1 MKLQVTESQLKLIEQ
16 QQLNELKWLANVQSH
31 IVRMDI
37 PLTPSLVNYIW
48 GKQRVTTFHVGDV
61 NGIDDIDAL
70 DTDELASIKN
80 ATDAY
85 NDTISAVAS
94 ANENVALV
102 DLNSNQSPHL

>member
-1 MKLQVTESQLKLIEQ
+1 MKLHVTESQLKLIEQ

-61 NGIDDIDAL
+61 HGIDDMSKIVGTRKSLSTFRFMDK
-70 DTDELASIKN
+70 ELL
-80 ATDAY
+80 
-85 NDTISAVAS
+85 
-94 ANENVALV
+94 ENMTGI
-102 DLNSNQSPHL
+102 QT

>member
-48 GKQRVTTFHVGDV
+48 CNQRDTT
-61 NGIDDIDAL
+61 
-70 DTDELASIKN
+70 
-80 ATDAY
+80 
-85 NDTISAVAS
+85 
-94 ANENVALV
+94 
-102 DLNSNQSPHL
+102 